1 MMNQSADPNQ
11 TTTPA
16 YPGNEQ
22 PSNPLDDLA
31 RQQVMSPTTSRQSK
45 RKLALSDYLD
55 EQESLL
61 RQAMVRFRQTGTKEP
76 LSYAAEWLLDN
87 FYIVQQSLRQI
98 REDMPTGFYRQL
110 PKLAVA
116 PLENFP
122 RIFAIAQELVVTSE
136 AHLDLEH
143 IKRFLRL
150 FQDITPLTMGELWA
164 LPVMLRLNVL
174 ECLVQ
179 ALSRI
184 TGLER
189 NIALPPITLR
199 HVVADDE
206 IVANCIISL
215 HFLSIQDWQ
224 VIFESI
230 SRVEQI
236 LRRDPANVYAQ
247 MDRETRDHY
256 RKVIEELAQI
266 TGETEHLV
274 AQKAIDLA
282 QSPVLTTPRAMH
294 VGYYLLD
301 TGQALL
307 EAQLGYRVSKRVQMR
322 RWALKYPTLVYLS
335 SIGLFALILM
345 LGGMNYASS
354 ASATGLQLLGV
365 MLLFLI
371 PALSVSVNLV
381 NWIVTLAIPPRILPK
396 MDFEDGIPDECKTL
410 VVVPSLLTSTAG
422 VESLLQQ
429 IELHFIRNQ
438 DPHLYFAL
446 LTDLVDSSQQAV
458 SGRNALIEQARS
470 GIRALNVKYQTE
482 THRPFFLFHRDSE
495 WNPLE
500 EQWIGWERKRGKL
513 HQLNLLLRGKGE
525 TAFSVQV
532 GDLKILPRIKY
543 VITLDTDTIMPRET
557 APRLIGTLAHPLN
570 HAEFDPRTGAVV
582 AGYTILQPGI
592 EITATSA
599 NLSRFT
605 RIFAGDVGL
614 DLYTR
619 AVSNVYQDLFGEG
632 IYVGKGIYDVD
643 AFETSLAGRMPENAL
658 LSHDLIE
665 GIHGRVGLATDI
677 VLFEEYPPHYFVYIR
692 RSRRWIRG
700 DWQLL
705 PWLLPRVPS
714 TKGSRPNTLSIIA
727 RWKIF
732 DNLCRSLFTTAL
744 FLWLVAG
751 WLWLPGSPMVW
762 TFSGVLIPAVPV
774 LTGFVIGL
782 LQLVRGKPWRSAI
795 QPLAFGLLRWLLV
808 LVFLPYEMLIT
819 LGGIVVTLVRL
830 LVTRKHLLQWTTYAD
845 TVRLFAG
852 QVTWQQIF
860 RAVLLSAA
868 IFFMIALINP
878 AALVIATPLLIA
890 WLLSPEIAYWISRPT
905 PLVSAPLDSG
915 ERQQLRNLARR
926 TWLFFEQF
934 VGPEDHWLPPDHFQ
948 EAPLGIIAHS
958 TSPTDVGMLLLSNLA
973 ACDLGYIGLRDL
985 DSRLHAT
992 FDSLDKLERYQGHFL
1007 NWYDTRSLEPLPPH
1021 YVSTVD
1027 SGNLA
1032 ACLCT
1037 LRQGLQALSRQP
1049 ILRWQSWEGFLDTL
1063 MLLDDIMRD
1072 VVLEGSHP
1080 TVASRQ
1086 IYLRQVRQQV
1096 LAVQDDPDAWT
1107 LVLLQIADNCRN
1119 ETTQLLASLVESKGQ
1134 AMEGETL
1141 RNLNVAADRV
1151 LNHLYGMRREIEQ
1164 LSPWLIL
1171 LSQAPPLFSRADAP
1185 LAMRHAWQ
1193 ALRDAFPN
1201 NATPEELPQICE
1213 TGLVRVLVLQDLADS
1228 DRNAREWCI
1237 ALAAKLEST
1246 AVTANTLLTSFQDL
1260 DRQAEQYFQAM
1271 DFSFLFD
1278 SQRKL
1283 FHIGYNVAAEK
1294 LDNNYY
1300 DLLASE
1306 ARIASIVTMAKNEVP
1321 PSHWLHL
1328 GRPLTQVEGTRTLV
1342 SWGGTMFEYLMP
1354 SLMIRDYEGT
1364 LLHHSCLTAVDYQIA
1379 YGKQKN
1385 IPWGISESGYYT
1397 FDVNQNYQ
1405 YRSFG
1410 VPGLGLKRNLEQDLV
1425 IAPYASMLALSLR
1438 PHKVM
1443 ENLERLE
1450 KLRVVGIH
1458 GLYESID
1465 FTSAR
1470 LTMGET
1476 HAIVREYMSHH
1487 QGMIL
1492 LSLVNYL
1499 QDKVMVRRFHSDPLV
1514 QSIELRLQ
1522 EKVPYDAPLE
1532 SLQLEDSR
1540 SVQRSPVQ
1548 RQIITAPWH
1557 VPVVAPAPQ
1566 VHFLSN
1572 GRYGLLISSAG
1583 AGFSRWQDTD
1593 LTRWYADTTREDC
1606 GTWVYLQDTESG
1618 DLWSATY
1625 QPTTTTPEN
1634 PDVEFYPHM
1643 AVFRRSDHGIG
1654 LVMEITVAPDD
1665 DVEVRR
1671 IILTNHTKRS
1681 RRIALTSYGEVIL
1694 APQTADARHPAFN
1707 KLFIESEYIS
1717 ENSTLLYHRRL
1728 RSTSEEPIYLAHSA
1742 VVLPRDK
1749 IASAYTSDRAQFLGR
1764 GQTLAAPAAL
1774 NSTSAGLSGTIGSTL
1789 DPIMA
1794 LNEEIELEP
1803 YGSVQVAFITVVA
1816 KSRDKVMALVRRYQ
1830 AWRVIERAFDQSRAR
1845 AELELHQLGLAT
1857 IDLEHIQQ
1865 LLSILLYPHSGLRA
1879 DAATLAA
1886 NRKGQAGLWPF
1897 SISGDYPV
1905 LLVRVNKS
1913 EDLLLVQQAL
1923 EAHTYWRNRQIKID
1937 LVILNEQGTTYGQEL
1952 RGQLHRVLVHQNSED
1967 WFNRRGGI
1975 FILYADQL
1983 GDAARVLLETAAR
1996 AVIDGSK
2003 GSLAQQLDAWRK
2015 QPTVLPLFNASSTE
2029 LSAQTTPILA
2039 RPSDL
2044 VFDNGL
2050 GGFSSDGREYVIYL
2064 ELGRWT
2070 PAPWINVIANPD
2082 FGFTISETGAGFT
2095 WFGNSSENRLT
2106 AWSNDPVTDPPGEAI
2121 YLRDEETAE
2130 VWSPTPSPCRD
2141 SAPYLI
2147 RHGAGYSIFEHANHG
2162 LIQKLRLFAAEED
2175 PIKIMQLRLENT
2187 WTRPRRITVTYYA
2200 EWVLGVTRDS
2210 AQQYIVS
2217 EFDSDH
2223 QALLARNTYNAEF
2236 GERVAFVA
2244 ASKRLHGLTADRSEF
2259 LGRMGGVRHPAA
2271 LDRIGLASKVEPG
2284 LDPCAAVQLHIDL
2297 EPGESEEIYFL
2308 MGQGA
2313 NREDA
2318 LRLVAQYQDANQVE
2332 MTWNRVNKF
2341 WDDLLGTVQIQTP
2354 DLAMNLMLNRWLL
2367 YQTLSCRIWGRSAFY
2382 QSSGAFG
2389 FRDQLQDVMS
2399 LVHSAPRLAREH
2411 ILESAHH
2418 QFDAGDVLHWWH
2430 PPLGRG
2436 VRTRFSDDLL
2446 WLPFVTAHY
2455 VMATGDVS
2463 ILEEQIPFCL
2473 GAPLETN
2480 EMERYDRFSVTTETY
2495 TLYEHCRRA
2504 LDKGTTAGTH
2514 NLPLMASGDWNDG
2527 MNRVGVEGR
2536 GESVWLG
2543 WFLCATLNH
2552 FAEICDRHGEKSQ
2565 ATFYRRRVHELAQA
2579 LESNTWDGAWYR
2591 RAYYDDGS
2599 PLGSALNDEC
2609 QIDSI
2614 AQSWAVLSQV
2624 GNPARASQAMQAV
2637 ANRLVNSNAQLVLL
2651 IAPPFDKTL
2660 HDPGYIKGYPPG
2672 IRENG
2677 GQYTHAAVWVV
2688 WAFAELGQGDRA
2700 ESLFR
2705 LLNPIYHGDTPE
2717 KIARYAVE
2725 PYVIAADVYS
2735 APSHIGHGGWTW
2747 YTGSSGWM
2755 YRVGLE
2761 AILGIQR
2768 MGQVLQINPCIPK
2781 QWQHYQVTY
2790 RVGET
2795 NWQIH
2800 VDNPSGVNRG
2810 VKQVTV
2816 DGTVLPG
2823 NEIPLLSDGVSHQ
2836 VTVILG

>member
-1 MMNQSADPNQ
+1 
-11 TTTPA
+11 
-16 YPGNEQ
+16 
-22 PSNPLDDLA
+22 LDDLA
-31 RQQVMSPTTSRQSK
+31 RQQVMPLTTSRQSK
-45 RKLALSDYLD
+45 RKLTLIDYLD
-55 EQESLL
+55 EQGSLL
-61 RQAMVRFRQTGTKEP
+61 RQAIVQFRQASAKEP
-76 LSYAAEWLLDN
+76 LSYAGEWLLDN

-98 REDMPTGFYRQL
+98 REDMPAGFYRQL
-110 PKLAVA
+110 PKLATA

-143 IKRFLRL
+143 IKRFLHL

-164 LPVMLRLNVL
+164 LPVMLRLNIL
-174 ECLVQ
+174 EGLVQ

-189 NIALPPITLR
+189 DNALPPIILR
-199 HVVADDE
+199 HPIADDE
-206 IVANCIISL
+206 MVANCIVSL
-215 HFLSIQDWQ
+215 HFLAIQDWQ
-224 VIFESI
+224 AVFESI
-230 SRVEQI
+230 SQVEQI
-236 LRRDPANVYAQ
+236 LRGDPAAIYVQ

-256 RKVIEELAQI
+256 RKVIEELAQM
-266 TGETEHLV
+266 TGETEQHV
-274 AQKAIDLA
+274 ARKAIDLA
-282 QSPVLTTPRAMH
+282 QTPVLATPRATH

-301 TGQALL
+301 AGRESL
-307 EAQLGYRVSKRVQMR
+307 EAQLGYQLSMHKRLR
-322 RWALKYPTLVYLS
+322 RWGLAHPTWVYLNG
-335 SIGLFALILM
+335 IGLLTLIFVLGGLYYAISTGATWLQM
-345 LGGMNYASS
+345 LGIGM
-354 ASATGLQLLGV
+354 
-365 MLLFLI
+365 LFLI
-371 PALSVSVNLV
+371 PALTVSVNLV
-381 NWIVTLAIPPRILPK
+381 NWVVTLAIPPRILPK
-396 MDFEDGIPDECKTL
+396 MDFEDGISVECKTL
-410 VVVPSLLTSTAG
+410 IVVPSLLTSPAG

-438 DPHLYFAL
+438 DPQLYFAL
-446 LTDLVDSSQQAV
+446 LTDLVDSPQQAAPGHDGLV
-458 SGRNALIEQARS
+458 EQARS
-470 GIRALNVKYQTE
+470 GIRALNEKYQTE
-482 THRPFFLFHRDSE
+482 THHPFFLFHRDPK
-495 WNPLE
+495 WNPR
-500 EQWIGWERKRGKL
+500 EQQWMGWERKRGKL
-513 HQLNLLLRGKGE
+513 HQLNLLLRGMGK

-532 GDLKILPRIKY
+532 GDLQVLPHIKY

-557 APRLIGTLAHPLN
+557 AHRLVGALAHPLN
-570 HAEFDPRTGAVV
+570 RAEFDLQTGAVV
-582 AGYTILQPGI
+582 AGYTVLQPGI

-643 AFETSLAGRMPENAL
+643 AFETSLTGRMPENAL

-665 GIHGRVGLATDI
+665 GIHGRVGLTTDI

-714 TKGSRPNTLSIIA
+714 TQGSRPNTLSIIA

-732 DNLCRSLFTTAL
+732 DNLRRSLFTTTL
-744 FLWLVAG
+744 FLCLVAG
-751 WLWLPGSPMVW
+751 WLWLPGSSMVW
-762 TFSGVLIPAVPV
+762 TLVGVLIPAVPV
-774 LTGFVIGL
+774 FTGFVIGL
-782 LQLVRGKPWRSAI
+782 LQLMRGKSWRSAI
-795 QPLAFGLLRWLLV
+795 QPLAFGLVRWLLV

-830 LVTRKHLLQWTTYAD
+830 YVTRKHLLQWTTYAD

-852 QVTWQQIF
+852 EITWQQMLG
-860 RAVLLSAA
+860 AMLLSV
-868 IFFMIALINP
+868 ALYLLTALFDP
-878 AALVIATPLLIA
+878 TALVVATPLLIA

-905 PLVSAPLDSG
+905 LHVPAPLGSG

-958 TSPTDVGMLLLSNLA
+958 TSPTDVGMLLLSDLA
-973 ACDLGYIGLRDL
+973 AIDLGYIGLRDL

-992 FDSLDKLERYQGHFL
+992 FDSLDRLGRYQGHFL
-1007 NWYDTRSLEPLPPH
+1007 NWYDTRNLEPLSPL

-1037 LRQGLQALSRQP
+1037 LRQGLLALRLQP

-1063 MLLDDIMRD
+1063 MLLDDSMRAVIRAGYHP
-1072 VVLEGSHP
+1072 VVESCQTHL
-1080 TVASRQ
+1080 
-1086 IYLRQVRQQV
+1086 VRVQQQV
-1096 LAVQDDPDAWT
+1096 LAVHDDPDAWT
-1107 LVLLQIADNCRN
+1107 PLLLQIADECRN
-1119 ETTQLLASLVESKGQ
+1119 EMTLLLASLVESKGH
-1134 AMEGETL
+1134 AMESDTL

-1164 LSPWLIL
+1164 LTPWLISL
-1171 LSQAPPLFSRADAP
+1171 NQLPELFLRADVPVAI
-1185 LAMRHAWQ
+1185 RDAWQ
-1193 ALRDAFPN
+1193 ALRDALPN
-1201 NATPEELPQICE
+1201 SATLEQLPQVCQAGLECIC
-1213 TGLVRVLVLQDLADS
+1213 VLQELVTFDQQ
-1228 DRNAREWCI
+1228 AREWCL
-1237 ALAAKLEST
+1237 ALAAKFEST
-1246 AVTANTLLTSFQDL
+1246 TLTATALLTSFQDL
-1260 DRQAEQYFQAM
+1260 NRQAEHYFQAM
-1271 DFSFLFD
+1271 DFGFLFD

-1306 ARIASIVTMAKNEVP
+1306 ARIASIMTVAKNEVP

-1328 GRPLTQVEGTRTLV
+1328 GRPLTQVEGTRALV

-1354 SLMIRDYEGT
+1354 SLMIHDYEGT
-1364 LLHHSCLTAVDYQIA
+1364 LLHHSCLTAVDCQIA

-1385 IPWGISESGYYT
+1385 VPWGISESGYYA
-1397 FDVNQNYQ
+1397 FDANQNYQ

-1410 VPGLGLKRNLEQDLV
+1410 VPGLGLRRNLEQDLV
-1425 IAPYASMLALSLR
+1425 IAPYASVLALSLCPR
-1438 PHKVM
+1438 QVM
-1443 ENLERLE
+1443 ENLARLE
-1450 KLRVVGIH
+1450 KLRMLGIH

-1470 LTMGET
+1470 LAMGEH

-1492 LSLVNYL
+1492 LSLINYL
-1499 QDKVMVRRFHSDPLV
+1499 QDDVMVRRFHADPLI

-1522 EKVPYDAPLE
+1522 EKIPYDAPLE
-1532 SLQLEDSR
+1532 ALQLEDSR
-1540 SVQRSPVQ
+1540 AAQHNPVQ
-1548 RQIITAPWH
+1548 RQMITAPWH
-1557 VPVVAPAPQ
+1557 VPVVAPVPQ

-1572 GRYGLLISSAG
+1572 GRYGVLISSAG

-1593 LTRWYADTTREDC
+1593 LTRWHADTTREDG

-1618 DLWSATY
+1618 ELWSASY
-1625 QPTTTTPEN
+1625 QPTATMPEN
-1634 PDVEFYPHM
+1634 PDAEFYPHM

-1654 LVMEITVAPDD
+1654 LTMEVTVAPDD
-1665 DVEVRR
+1665 DVEIRR
-1671 IILTNHTKRS
+1671 IILTNHTERS

-1707 KLFIESEYIS
+1707 KLFIESEYVS
-1717 ENSTLLYHRRL
+1717 ENSTLIFHRRL
-1728 RSTSEEPIYLAHSA
+1728 RSTTEEPIYLAHSA
-1742 VVLPRDK
+1742 VVSPGDK
-1749 IASAYTSDRAQFLGR
+1749 IASAFTSDRARFLGR

-1774 NSTSAGLSGTIGSTL
+1774 HSSSPGLSGTVGATL

-1794 LNEEIELEP
+1794 LNEEIELKQ
-1803 YGSVQVAFITVVA
+1803 YGSVQVAFITVAA
-1816 KSRDKVMALVRRYQ
+1816 KSRDKAMALVRRYQ

-1865 LLSILLYPHSGLRA
+1865 LVSVLLYPHSSLRA
-1879 DAATLAA
+1879 DVATLAA

-1897 SISGDYPV
+1897 SISGDYPI
-1905 LLVRVNKS
+1905 LLVRMNKS
-1913 EDLLLVQQAL
+1913 EDLMLVQQAL
-1923 EAHTYWRNRQIKID
+1923 EAHAYWRNRQIKID

-1952 RGQLHRVLVHQNSED
+1952 RGQLQRVLIHQNSED

-1983 GDAARVLLETAAR
+1983 GDADRMLLETAAR
-1996 AVIDGSK
+1996 VVLDGAK
-2003 GSLAQQLDAWRK
+2003 GSLAQQLDTLHK
-2015 QPTVLPLFNASSTE
+2015 QPTVLPLFNAGSVE
-2029 LSAQTTPILA
+2029 LSAQSTTVIA
-2039 RPSDL
+2039 RPNDL

-2064 ELGRWT
+2064 EPGRWT
-2070 PAPWINVIANPD
+2070 PAPWINVIANSD
-2082 FGFTISETGAGFT
+2082 FGFTVSETGAGFT

-2106 AWSNDPVTDPPGEAI
+2106 PWSNDPVTDSPSETI

-2130 VWSPTPSPCRD
+2130 VWSPTPLPCRA
-2141 SAPYLI
+2141 SAPYMI
-2147 RHGAGYSIFEHANHG
+2147 RHGAGYSIFEHASHG
-2162 LIQKLRLFAAEED
+2162 LVQKLRLFVAPDA
-2175 PIKIMQLRLENT
+2175 PIKIMRLRLENT
-2187 WTRPRRITVTYYA
+2187 WTRPRRITATYYA

-2217 EFDSDH
+2217 EFDGEH
-2223 QALLARNTYNAEF
+2223 QALLARNSYNTEF

-2244 ASKRLHGLTADRSEF
+2244 ASKRLHGLTADRAEF
-2259 LGRMGGVRHPAA
+2259 LGRMGSVHHPAA

-2297 EPGESEEIYFL
+2297 KPGESEEIYFL

-2313 NREDA
+2313 NRPDA
-2318 LRLVAQYQDANQVE
+2318 LRLVEQYQDTNQVE
-2332 MTWNRVNKF
+2332 AAWNRVNKF

-2354 DLAMNLMLNRWLL
+2354 DLAMNFMLNRWLL
-2367 YQTLSCRIWGRSAFY
+2367 YQTLACRVWGRSAFY

-2389 FRDQLQDVMS
+2389 FRDQLQDVMA
-2399 LVHSAPRLAREH
+2399 LGHSAPQLAREH
-2411 ILESAHH
+2411 ILQSALH

-2430 PPLGRG
+2430 PPSGRG

-2446 WLPFVTAHY
+2446 WLPFVTAQY
-2455 VMATGDVS
+2455 VMATGDES
-2463 ILEEQIPFCL
+2463 ILEEQIPFRL
-2473 GAPLETN
+2473 AAPLETN
-2480 EMERYDRFSVTTETY
+2480 EAERYDQFSLTSETY

-2504 LDKGTTAGTH
+2504 LEKGTTVGTH

-2543 WFLCATLNH
+2543 WFLCATLNR
-2552 FAEICDRHGEKSQ
+2552 FAEVCDRRGDTSQ
-2565 ATFYRRRVHELAQA
+2565 AMFYRERVRELAQA
-2579 LESNTWDGAWYR
+2579 LEATAWDGAWYR
-2591 RAYYDDGS
+2591 RAYYDDDS

-2614 AQSWAVLSQV
+2614 AQSWAVLSQAGDPV
-2624 GNPARASQAMQAV
+2624 RASQAMEAV
-2637 ANRLVNSNAQLVLL
+2637 ANRLVDSNAQLLL
-2651 IAPPFDKTL
+2651 LLAPPFDQTRR
-2660 HDPGYIKGYPPG
+2660 DPGYIKGYPPG

-2677 GQYTHAAVWVV
+2677 GQYTHAATWVV

-2700 ESLFR
+2700 ELLFH
-2705 LLNPIYHGDTPE
+2705 LLNPIYHSDTPE

-2735 APSHIGHGGWTW
+2735 ALLHKGRGGWTW
-2747 YTGSSGWM
+2747 YTGSSGWF

-2761 AILGIQR
+2761 AILGIR
-2768 MGQVLQINPCIPK
+2768 RLGQVLQINPCIPTH
-2781 QWQHYQVTY
+2781 WQHYQVTY

-2795 NWQIH
+2795 SFQIH
-2800 VDNPSGVNRG
+2800 IDNPSGVNHG
-2810 VKQVTV
+2810 VKQVTL
-2816 DGTVLPG
+2816 DGNVLSG
-2823 NEIPLLSDGVSHQ
+2823 NEIPLSNDGVQHQ
-2836 VTVILG
+2836 VNVVLG